1 MVRRRTLA
9 TIAVLGAVKVTALV
23 CVVRLVRPRY
33 LAWRV
38 TGDEVREPL
47 PGDELVPMP
56 HLAAT
61 RAIDITAS
69 ADQVWPWIAQMG
81 QGRGGLYSYD
91 ALENLIGCDMHS
103 ADSIVAEWQDVAV
116 GDDFRLHPEV
126 ALQVAVVE
134 PGRALVVRGGVG
146 IDDNPPPFDFAW
158 AFVLEERQDGAT
170 RLVVR
175 ERYAYT
181 RRWSALM
188 VEPVEAVSF
197 VMSQKMVRGI
207 RDRAEGRVGGE
218 GGVGRSEH
226 RPAVGE
232 GLT

>member
-103 ADSIVAEWQDVAV
+103 ADRVVAEWQDVAV
-116 GDDFRLHPEV
+116 GDEFRLHPDV
-126 ALQVAVVE
+126 ALKVAAVE
-134 PGRALVVRGGVG
+134 SGRWLVISGGVPMG
-146 IDDNPPPFDFAW
+146 DTPPPFDFSW
-158 AFVLEERQDGAT
+158 SFVLKERPDGAT
-170 RLVVR
+170 RLLVR
-175 ERYAYT
+175 ERYGYT
-181 RRWSALM
+181 TWWAPLV

-197 VMSQKMVRGI
+197 VMSQKMLRGI
-207 RDRAEGRVGGE
+207 RERAERAAVTPAAE
-218 GGVGRSEH
+218 
-226 RPAVGE
+226 RPA
-232 GLT
+232 TA